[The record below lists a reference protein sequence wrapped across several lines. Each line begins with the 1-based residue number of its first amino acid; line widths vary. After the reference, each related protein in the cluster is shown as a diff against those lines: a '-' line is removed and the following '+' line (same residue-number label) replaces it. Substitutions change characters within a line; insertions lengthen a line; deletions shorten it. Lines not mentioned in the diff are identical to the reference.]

1 MHCANCPYQQPA
13 FCKFQCTEQ
22 DVILH
27 YELFFVL
34 CSSSDV
40 IEMKKT
46 LGMLTVVPI
55 VVAFI
60 V

>member
-1 MHCANCPYQQPA
+1 VQIAPINSQL
-13 FCKFQCTEQ
+13 FEKFQCTEQ
-22 DVILH
+22 DVIVH

-34 CSSSDV
+34 CSNSDV